1 MSFTEHNVNG
11 LIYDTSDVITA
22 AGSGAV
28 HAFTTRHGGV
38 SPAPYDSLNF
48 ADNKG
53 DTSEN
58 LLENYRRLGE
68 AVGFDASRA
77 VGCRQ
82 IHSDL
87 VRIASEEDAG
97 KILWDDRPYDA
108 DGLITNVP
116 NLPLFAYG
124 TDCCVITLYDPTSR
138 SIGAVHA
145 GWRGTASGIAL
156 KAAVSMMSCYGAD
169 PYTLRAAIS
178 PSIGK
183 CCFETDSDVADAF
196 FALLD
201 PAMDER
207 IEKRGDKYHI
217 DLKAINRLWLLRAG
231 IDPSRID
238 VHPDCTKC
246 HPERYWSHRAMATA
260 RRHGGDDLPYG
271 GCAVKRRLSALLC
284 ALTLALSLSGCWSGD
299 VSDDSNGDFWE
310 ETPPV
315 ETDTSSTLTPITSFA
330 LPYLQGVTLDPITCP
345 DGMQQTLGALL
356 YEGLF
361 VLDES
366 FAPQNVLCSRYEH
379 NDDCTSYTF
388 YLRDGVSFS
397 DGSSLTASDVLA
409 TLRRAQESERYSARF
424 ANVASMRASNGALIV
439 NLTRAD
445 STFPALLDIPIV
457 KSGSEKNTVPLGT
470 GPYLFVTDSDGAC
483 LKQNPDWRSDG
494 TLPFE
499 RIELRAVK
507 DADTASYLF
516 SSREVH
522 LLSADLTSSTGD
534 LRSADTALTDYATAN
549 MIYLGFNTQRAPLSD
564 ASLRSALAGA
574 IDRATITTGYLAG
587 HAEAARFPL
596 SPHSSLYPTEM
607 ASTLASPDLAAALES
622 AGVTE
627 NRPRTVTILVSESDS
642 FKVSIADYLS
652 RTLSTDVLTV
662 SVRSLPWSDYLTALQ
677 NGNFDLY
684 LGEVRLTANWDI
696 SSLARTGGALN
707 YGRYA
712 DEQCN
717 TLLDAFSLNET
728 DQTARAL
735 YRYLAQ
741 SAPIAPIAFK
751 TASVLTPSG
760 LIDGLNPTVSSPFYG
775 IEGWTVHFDKR

>member
-1 MSFTEHNVNG
+1 M
-11 LIYDTSDVITA
+11 
-22 AGSGAV
+22 
-28 HAFTTRHGGV
+28 
-38 SPAPYDSLNF
+38 
-48 ADNKG
+48 
-53 DTSEN
+53 
-58 LLENYRRLGE
+58 
-68 AVGFDASRA
+68 
-77 VGCRQ
+77 
-82 IHSDL
+82 
-87 VRIASEEDAG
+87 
-97 KILWDDRPYDA
+97 
-108 DGLITNVP
+108 
-116 NLPLFAYG
+116 
-124 TDCCVITLYDPTSR
+124 
-138 SIGAVHA
+138 
-145 GWRGTASGIAL
+145 
-156 KAAVSMMSCYGAD
+156 
-169 PYTLRAAIS
+169 
-178 PSIGK
+178 
-183 CCFETDSDVADAF
+183 
-196 FALLD
+196 
-201 PAMDER
+201 
-207 IEKRGDKYHI
+207 
-217 DLKAINRLWLLRAG
+217 
-231 IDPSRID
+231 
-238 VHPDCTKC
+238 
-246 HPERYWSHRAMATA
+246 
-260 RRHGGDDLPYG
+260 
-271 GCAVKRRLSALLC
+271 
-284 ALTLALSLSGCWSGD
+284 
-299 VSDDSNGDFWE
+299 
-310 ETPPV
+310 
-315 ETDTSSTLTPITSFA
+315 
-330 LPYLQGVTLDPITCP
+330 
-345 DGMQQTLGALL
+345 
-356 YEGLF
+356 
-361 VLDES
+361 LDES

-445 STFPALLDIPIV
+445 SAFPALLDIPIV

-712 DEQCN
+712 DAQCN

-751 TASVLTPSG
+751 TASVLTPSS

-775 IEGWTVHFDKR
+775 IEGWTVHFDKG

>member
-1 MSFTEHNVNG
+1 M
-11 LIYDTSDVITA
+11 
-22 AGSGAV
+22 
-28 HAFTTRHGGV
+28 
-38 SPAPYDSLNF
+38 
-48 ADNKG
+48 
-53 DTSEN
+53 
-58 LLENYRRLGE
+58 
-68 AVGFDASRA
+68 
-77 VGCRQ
+77 
-82 IHSDL
+82 
-87 VRIASEEDAG
+87 
-97 KILWDDRPYDA
+97 
-108 DGLITNVP
+108 
-116 NLPLFAYG
+116 
-124 TDCCVITLYDPTSR
+124 
-138 SIGAVHA
+138 
-145 GWRGTASGIAL
+145 
-156 KAAVSMMSCYGAD
+156 
-169 PYTLRAAIS
+169 
-178 PSIGK
+178 
-183 CCFETDSDVADAF
+183 
-196 FALLD
+196 
-201 PAMDER
+201 
-207 IEKRGDKYHI
+207 
-217 DLKAINRLWLLRAG
+217 
-231 IDPSRID
+231 
-238 VHPDCTKC
+238 
-246 HPERYWSHRAMATA
+246 
-260 RRHGGDDLPYG
+260 
-271 GCAVKRRLSALLC
+271 KRRLSALLC

-299 VSDDSNGDFWE
+299 VSDDSSGDFWE

-315 ETDTSSTLTPITSFA
+315 EADTSSTLTPITSFA

-445 STFPALLDIPIV
+445 SAFPALFDIPIV

-534 LRSADTALTDYATAN
+534 LRSADTALTDYATAH
-549 MIYLGFNTQRAPLSD
+549 MIYLG
-564 ASLRSALAGA
+564 
-574 IDRATITTGYLAG
+574 ATIKTGYLAG

-627 NRPRTVTILVSESDS
+627 SRPRTVTILVSESDS

-775 IEGWTVHFDKR
+775 IEGWTVHFDKG

>member
-1 MSFTEHNVNG
+1 M
-11 LIYDTSDVITA
+11 
-22 AGSGAV
+22 
-28 HAFTTRHGGV
+28 
-38 SPAPYDSLNF
+38 
-48 ADNKG
+48 
-53 DTSEN
+53 
-58 LLENYRRLGE
+58 
-68 AVGFDASRA
+68 
-77 VGCRQ
+77 
-82 IHSDL
+82 
-87 VRIASEEDAG
+87 
-97 KILWDDRPYDA
+97 
-108 DGLITNVP
+108 
-116 NLPLFAYG
+116 
-124 TDCCVITLYDPTSR
+124 
-138 SIGAVHA
+138 
-145 GWRGTASGIAL
+145 
-156 KAAVSMMSCYGAD
+156 
-169 PYTLRAAIS
+169 
-178 PSIGK
+178 
-183 CCFETDSDVADAF
+183 
-196 FALLD
+196 
-201 PAMDER
+201 
-207 IEKRGDKYHI
+207 
-217 DLKAINRLWLLRAG
+217 
-231 IDPSRID
+231 
-238 VHPDCTKC
+238 
-246 HPERYWSHRAMATA
+246 
-260 RRHGGDDLPYG
+260 
-271 GCAVKRRLSALLC
+271 KRRLSALLC

-299 VSDDSNGDFWE
+299 VNDDGGDFWE

-315 ETDTSSTLTPITSFA
+315 EADTSSTLTPITSFA

-397 DGSSLTASDVLA
+397 DGSSLMASDVLA

-424 ANVASMRASNGALIV
+424 ANVASMSASNGALIV
-439 NLTRAD
+439 
-445 STFPALLDIPIV
+445 
-457 KSGSEKNTVPLGT
+457 KSGSDNNTVPLGT

-483 LKQNPDWRSDG
+483 LKQNPDWRSDV
-494 TLPFE
+494 TLPFD
-499 RIELRAVK
+499 RIELRAAK

-627 NRPRTVTILVSESDS
+627 SRPRTVTILVSESDS

-775 IEGWTVHFDKR
+775 IEGWTVHLSEG

>member
-1 MSFTEHNVNG
+1 M
-11 LIYDTSDVITA
+11 
-22 AGSGAV
+22 
-28 HAFTTRHGGV
+28 
-38 SPAPYDSLNF
+38 
-48 ADNKG
+48 
-53 DTSEN
+53 
-58 LLENYRRLGE
+58 
-68 AVGFDASRA
+68 
-77 VGCRQ
+77 
-82 IHSDL
+82 
-87 VRIASEEDAG
+87 
-97 KILWDDRPYDA
+97 
-108 DGLITNVP
+108 
-116 NLPLFAYG
+116 
-124 TDCCVITLYDPTSR
+124 
-138 SIGAVHA
+138 
-145 GWRGTASGIAL
+145 
-156 KAAVSMMSCYGAD
+156 
-169 PYTLRAAIS
+169 
-178 PSIGK
+178 
-183 CCFETDSDVADAF
+183 
-196 FALLD
+196 
-201 PAMDER
+201 
-207 IEKRGDKYHI
+207 
-217 DLKAINRLWLLRAG
+217 
-231 IDPSRID
+231 
-238 VHPDCTKC
+238 
-246 HPERYWSHRAMATA
+246 
-260 RRHGGDDLPYG
+260 
-271 GCAVKRRLSALLC
+271 KRRLSALLC

-299 VSDDSNGDFWE
+299 VSDDSSGDFWE

-315 ETDTSSTLTPITSFA
+315 EADTSSTLTPITSFA

-356 YEGLF
+356 YEGLL

-397 DGSSLTASDVLA
+397 DGSILTASDVLA

-627 NRPRTVTILVSESDS
+627 SRPRTVTILVSESDS

-662 SVRSLPWSDYLTALQ
+662 SVRSLPWSDYLTALNIWDRIFQ
-677 NGNFDLY
+677 ADGEPSNNALRRICKSEYFSWLRVRQWKDLVNQ
-684 LGEVRLTANWDI
+684 LTEMCRELKFKVGSPQPASRPDLAVRQLPINQQAAHSLCCSWDDRGI
-696 SSLARTGGALN
+696 HTSML
-707 YGRYA
+707 
-712 DEQCN
+712 
-717 TLLDAFSLNET
+717 
-728 DQTARAL
+728 
-735 YRYLAQ
+735 
-741 SAPIAPIAFK
+741 
-751 TASVLTPSG
+751 SG
-760 LIDGLNPTVSSPFYG
+760 LLSMMGMQIVREPKASDFAGLKGAAKAKAIKRAQKMAKNDYQGARGTHFALFPASAVAKSTPQWVMSTELVETSRLWARYSAAIDPAWAEPLAGQLTRTTYAEPHWSGSRGSAVATAKVLL
-775 IEGWTVHFDKR
+775 